1 MKKIVITSTI
11 LMSLIWFSLTSLMNS
26 VKADEYNTAVIANVV
41 TQTIQGN
48 NVQTQ
53 KLMEQELERIGH
65 QYAIQM
71 ISVFQQYLPVIL
83 EGALTDMRLKADT
96 ALVNGEPVST
106 KDITE
111 DAQKGSWWSKQKKG
125 TKIAIIG
132 GGALAIGLGV
142 FAFIKSRNKK

>member
-65 QYAIQM
+65 LVCHTDDKCF
-71 ISVFQQYLPVIL
+71 STIL
-83 EGALTDMRLKADT
+83 TCYIRR
-96 ALVNGEPVST
+96 S
-106 KDITE
+106 
-111 DAQKGSWWSKQKKG
+111 SY
-125 TKIAIIG
+125 
-132 GGALAIGLGV
+132 
-142 FAFIKSRNKK
+142 